1 MTNVTSVSCKM
12 QMCGYAHVP
21 EYSVTC
27 GEHCMFTNK
36 TLLYLN
42 SAKFNISE
50 LAVAGEAVVGS
61 YYSCS

>member
-1 MTNVTSVSCKM
+1 M